1 MATQYKTKCPHCQAQ
16 FRISEE
22 HLKQAR
28 GQVRCGSCLKVFLAT
43 ENLVREA
50 PAAQKPAQPARAK
63 PAAAAPAKPA
73 TPPAPPA
80 PAAPATPETW
90 SLPAEEPAKDKAAN
104 RWTLDDDALS
114 DDMKEA
120 DEPNDFDEE
129 GIPEARPQ
137 ANDTKLSLGGLELS
151 DSFMS
156 LDSDDDD
163 DRLRDEDFSDMAG
176 AARGGQSED
185 SDESWAEKLLE
196 ELSDEPKP
204 VKNPSAAQM
213 QLTQTEDEQRR
224 EQQRTEKA
232 QRKASRT
239 AAPQTREP
247 DWAQDSDGFFSD
259 DTLGSDDGFGL
270 LDSDYPDDDLAPIEL
285 PKATKPSVADKLPV
299 KALMASGTE
308 LLRWGGLSVLMLML
322 LLGQYLMF
330 NFAELGRTPE
340 WRGFYSTV
348 CGAVGCTLP
357 NPSDVTRLRGANLV
371 VREHPSMDNALVV
384 DLLLFN
390 KADYEQP
397 FPLLELGFTALDGTT
412 VASRRFTPDE
422 YLKGDLAG
430 ADGMPIDTPIHISL
444 EILNPGEQAKNYTLR
459 LFPTPPQ
466 GT

>member
-22 HLKQAR
+22 HLKQAK

-43 ENLVREA
+43 ENLVRDT
-50 PAAQKPAQPARAK
+50 PAAAKPAQPARAK
-63 PAAAAPAKPA
+63 PAAAAPATPA
-73 TPPAPPA
+73 APAA

-137 ANDTKLSLGGLELS
+137 SNDTKLSLGGLELS

-224 EQQRTEKA
+224 EQQRSEKA
-232 QRKASRT
+232 QRKAVRT
-239 AAPQTREP
+239 AAAPQQREP

-259 DTLGSDDGFGL
+259 DTLGGDDGFGL
-270 LDSDYPDDDLAPIEL
+270 LDNDYPEDDLAPIEL
-285 PKATKPSVADKLPV
+285 PKAAKPSVADKLPV
-299 KALMASGTE
+299 KALMATGTE

-322 LLGQYLMF
+322 MLGQYLAF
-330 NFAELGRTPE
+330 NFNELGRTPE
-340 WRGFYSTV
+340 WRGFYSTI

-371 VREHPSMDNALVV
+371 VREHPTIENALVV

-412 VASRRFTPDE
+412 VASRRFTPGE

-430 ADGMPIDTPIHISL
+430 ADGMPIDTPVHISL
-444 EILNPGEQAKNYTLR
+444 EIVNPGDQAKNYTLR
-459 LFPTPPQ
+459 LFPNPPQ
-466 GT
+466 GA

>member
-22 HLKQAR
+22 HLKQAK

-43 ENLVREA
+43 ENLVPDNA
-50 PAAQKPAQPARAK
+50 AAQKPAAK
-63 PAAAAPAKPA
+63 PAPKPAQAAPAKPA
-73 TPPAPPA
+73 AAPPK

-90 SLPAEEPAKDKAAN
+90 SLPVEEPAKEAPAS
-104 RWTLDDDALS
+104 RWTLDDDGLS
-114 DDMKEA
+114 DDMKDA

-213 QLTQTEDEQRR
+213 QLTQTEAEQRR
-224 EQQRTEKA
+224 EQERSDKA
-232 QRKASRT
+232 QRKAGR
-239 AAPQTREP
+239 APSPQQSEP

-259 DTLGSDDGFGL
+259 EALGGDDGFGL

-285 PKATKPSVADKLPV
+285 PKAAKPSVADKLPV
-299 KALMASGTE
+299 KALMGSGTE

-322 LLGQYLMF
+322 LLGQYLAF
-330 NFAELGRTPE
+330 NFNELGRTPE

-371 VREHPSMDNALVV
+371 VREHPGIDNALVV

-430 ADGMPIDTPIHISL
+430 ADGMPINTPIHISL
-444 EILNPGEQAKNYTLR
+444 EILNPGDQAKNYTLR
-459 LFPTPPQ
+459 LFPNPPR
-466 GT
+466 GA